1 MQVQALSIINNLNE
15 YKIKSFK
22 YDGIDDTD
30 GTIYQKSEAGEEFNI
45 VRWVEHNYTLYLQ
58 YLTFEEAE
66 SIIKQFID
74 AKMNR
79 KLISI
84 SKNIIEI
91 KGYIDLK
98 NTKGEPRFSF
108 EIKDIKP
115 KHNKKFYELSIKLK
129 ERVDYL

>member
-15 YKIKSFK
+15 YKIKSCK

-45 VRWVEHNYTLYLQ
+45 VRWVEHNYTLSLQ

-74 AKMNR
+74 AKRNR

-84 SKNIIEI
+84 SKNIIEN
-91 KGYIDLK
+91 KGYVDLK
-98 NTKGEPRFSF
+98 NVKGEPRFSF
-108 EIKDIKP
+108 DIKNIKP
-115 KHNKKFYELSIKLK
+115 KQNKKFYELTIKLK